1 MRKIYF
7 CMICLLLVI
16 LSQKTALAMSQRDK
30 LFKSMNVDSI
40 AIHTDESYFEPLM
53 KFFRM
58 RAKRF
63 R

>member
-1 MRKIYF
+1 MFAEKT
-7 CMICLLLVI
+7 
-16 LSQKTALAMSQRDK
+16 SQAMLQRDK

-40 AIHTDESYFEPLM
+40 AIHTDESYFEPLI